1 MSHCGYTNNCV
12 CTTGFCLGPLISSLV
27 LSFGLRLVQP
37 LARGVASCL
46 LTASSNPE
54 LDPVQTREVAPT
66 TADTWL
72 QLRSPRK
79 STHSDRLGSGLGWSL
94 SVPCPLTVTWGGWLF
109 LKGARPK
116 AQWFPCV
123 LFTPIWLGNLWN
135 PSMLWDNARRATD
148 MATTEEEAAVRNSFK
163 TPKYFLII
171 TFNLKMEPNYLPIFS
186 VVLKILFSYRTN
198 SIYK

>member
-72 QLRSPRK
+72 QLRSLRK
-79 STHSDRLGSGLGWSL
+79 STHSDGLGSGLGWSL
-94 SVPCPLTVTWGGWLF
+94 SVPCPLTVTWGDGCSSRAPGLKLSGFPVSCLHPSGSGTSEIPACCETTLGGQLTWLPQRRRRRSGIL
-109 LKGARPK
+109 LKH
-116 AQWFPCV
+116 Q
-123 LFTPIWLGNLWN
+123 N
-135 PSMLWDNARRATD
+135 
-148 MATTEEEAAVRNSFK
+148 
-163 TPKYFLII
+163 
-171 TFNLKMEPNYLPIFS
+171 TF
-186 VVLKILFSYRTN
+186 
-198 SIYK
+198 